1 MFPTCFKG
9 ILTWTSSPTI
19 FYFLSSSTDLAWS
32 QGSLRTSKWRFSSAV
47 WTLLCSKTS
56 LLPSKS
62 SPLPKVDIYKRL
74 FRPAS
79 NVHDVV
85 DVLGRMIKEV
95 ESYEKS
101 PVLETIKVGTKNL
114 LCLNLTSSGAPY
126 FLERPND
133 HPFHGLHSCPR
144 LHLPRSVFATSP
156 ACWSCPTFLPGMAL
170 DPPLQDHVGNQ
181 ALQTHSV
188 RQCAP

>member
-19 FYFLSSSTDLAWS
+19 FFHPPQTWPGLRAACAPQSGDSAQQFGRFFAQKLHCRQVS
-32 QGSLRTSKWRFSSAV
+32 QA
-47 WTLLCSKTS
+47 
-56 LLPSKS
+56 LPI
-62 SPLPKVDIYKRL
+62 VNIHQRL

-101 PVLETIKVGTKNL
+101 PVLETIKVETENL
-114 LCLNLTSSGAPY
+114 LSLNSTSSGAPY

-144 LHLPRSVFATSP
+144 FHLPCSVFATSP